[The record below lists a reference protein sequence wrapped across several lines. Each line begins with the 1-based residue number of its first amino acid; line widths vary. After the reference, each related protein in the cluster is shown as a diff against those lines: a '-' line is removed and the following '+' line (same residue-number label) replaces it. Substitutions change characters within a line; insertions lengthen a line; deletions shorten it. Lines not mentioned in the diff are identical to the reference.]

1 VTWWENQKLLGKSLG
16 GLSGHLECDLYMGGA
31 AFKQAILDVHERESR
46 QGVEKQGSDSEWEQF
61 RKAQIKMFPK
71 TPPPQLWPSQFRTI
85 NIKFKDRKRRLTLTP
100 ILEQNYVHDY
110 EELGMNERMGQG
122 KRKKEFDS
130 AIRDGSMNWME
141 CVMRSN
147 GLKQPVTQCGEVM
160 MNYWEPEEEDNMREF
175 LDDGPNQIDVNG
187 MAKKGQMAQRGEGPQ
202 KAPHDNKR

>member
-1 VTWWENQKLLGKSLG
+1 VICIW
-16 GLSGHLECDLYMGGA
+16 
-31 AFKQAILDVHERESR
+31 
-46 QGVEKQGSDSEWEQF
+46 VEQRSSKPYLMCTRQGSDSEWEQF

-187 MAKKGQMAQRGEGPQ
+187 MAKRGQMAQRGEGPQ

>member
-1 VTWWENQKLLGKSLG
+1 VDIWSVICIW
-16 GLSGHLECDLYMGGA
+16 
-31 AFKQAILDVHERESR
+31 
-46 QGVEKQGSDSEWEQF
+46 VEQRSSKPYLMCTRQGSDSEWEQF
-61 RKAQIKMFPK
+61 RKTQIKMFPK

-187 MAKKGQMAQRGEGPQ
+187 MAKRGQMAQRGEGPQ